1 MDYCQLNRTDLRVS
15 RIGLGTMT
23 FGRPV
28 DQATAIRMVERCIEA
43 GINFFDSANAYQHGA
58 AESLL
63 GNALRGKRKDVVLG
77 TKVHHKMGDGPDDA
91 GLSKRA
97 IFRAVEDSLRRLQTD
112 YLDIYYLHE
121 PDTNVPIEES
131 LEAMNALICQG
142 KVRYMATSNYA
153 SWQVCEMHWI
163 AEKNRYQ
170 APVIAQ
176 PMCSLVARGIEQE
189 FLPMSKRLGVSTIA
203 YNPLAGGL
211 LSGKHDLKT
220 VTPGGRF
227 DSSFWGITLYQER
240 YWHEQ
245 TFNAVEQL
253 KKIAAGAG
261 RSLPSLAFNWMLHHT
276 EVDGMIL
283 GASRMEQLEEN
294 LKSCEEGPL
303 SPETIRACD
312 EVWQAFRGP
321 VPIYNR

>member
-1 MDYCQLNRTDLRVS
+1 
-15 RIGLGTMT
+15 MT
-23 FGRPV
+23 FGKPV
-28 DQATAIRMVERCIEA
+28 DQSTAIRMVERCIES
-43 GINFFDSANAYQHGA
+43 GINFFDSANAYQHGK
-58 AESLL
+58 AESFL

-77 TKVHHKMGDGPDDA
+77 TKVQHKMGDGPDDD

-97 IFRAVEDSLRRLQTD
+97 IFRAIEDSLRRLQTD
-112 YLDIYYLHE
+112 YLDIYYLHQ
-121 PDTNVPIEES
+121 PDYSVPIEET
-131 LEAMNALICQG
+131 LEAMNTLVCQG

-170 APVIAQ
+170 APLIAQ
-176 PMCSLVARGIEQE
+176 PMYSLVARGIEQE

-203 YNPLAGGL
+203 YNPLAAGL
-211 LSGKHDLKT
+211 LSGKHHLKT

-227 DSSFWGITLYQER
+227 DPSFWGKALYQER

-303 SPETIRACD
+303 SPETVKACD